1 MSEPMNCPKCDAD
14 ISDSWEPDDYECG
27 ITAGWYCDACD
38 LAVAG
43 WEHPREPMEGDVD
56 IFASTRGQP
65 MSESEPQ
72 HTRCPA
78 HPDVLP
84 EMGFGLAG
92 GGYGPYSYCPV
103 CSRIIHK
110 TQEP

>member
-1 MSEPMNCPKCDAD
+1 VTALRKAAVCKALCENNLSNFAEPCA
-14 ISDSWEPDDYECG
+14 E
-27 ITAGWYCDACD
+27 
-38 LAVAG
+38 
-43 WEHPREPMEGDVD
+43 
-56 IFASTRGQP
+56 RGQP
-65 MSESEPQ
+65 ISESAPE

-110 TQEP
+110 TQEQS